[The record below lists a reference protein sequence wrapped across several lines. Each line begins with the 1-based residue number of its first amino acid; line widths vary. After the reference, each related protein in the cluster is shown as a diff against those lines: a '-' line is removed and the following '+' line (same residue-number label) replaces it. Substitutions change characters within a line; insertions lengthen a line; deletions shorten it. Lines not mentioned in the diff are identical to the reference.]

1 MVAAEKLDYWR
12 LLNRFREIRSY
23 EQSMSVGQ
31 VVLYRELV
39 DYADSTRSLDK
50 PFHMMNDAL
59 VTLTGLT
66 LSGLRKA
73 REALVNYK
81 LIEYKPGKRNKETPV
96 YKLCATYV
104 SDGVEPNWNTTG
116 ALEGTQLEHQQ
127 DVNQNTSRAPTGTQT
142 GTQLEHEQGHNQ
154 GHGSYSTLLY
164 SNSKPSRKSAA
175 RTYDEQ
181 SEPYVH
187 AKKLFEA
194 IQVNDPGAKEPNLQ
208 HWANDMRLLN
218 EADKRDWE
226 TITAVTSWCQ
236 QDSFWKA
243 NILSAKKLRQ
253 KFPQLLAKMNSAGG
267 RNKPYQNNDVDW
279 DNQPETM
286 W

>member
-1 MVAAEKLDYWR
+1 
-12 LLNRFREIRSY
+12 
-23 EQSMSVGQ
+23 
-31 VVLYRELV
+31 LYRELL
-39 DYADSTRSLDK
+39 DYANSIYALDK
-50 PFHMMNDAL
+50 QFHMMNDAL
-59 VTLTGLT
+59 VSLTGLT

-73 REALVNYK
+73 REALVNYQ
-81 LIEYKPGKRNKETPV
+81 LIEYTPGKRNKEAPV

-104 SDGVEPNWNTTG
+104 TGVEEHNW
-116 ALEGTQLEHQQ
+116 
-127 DVNQNTSRAPTGTQT
+127 DVNSASTGTQT
-142 GTQLEHEQGHNQ
+142 GTQLGHKQGHNQ
-154 GHGSYSTLLY
+154 GHGSLTVP
-164 SNSKPSRKSAA
+164 NRTITIKPSRKSAA